1 MSTCNFVS
9 QDGFSLYAFD
19 SDYFENIDDER
30 WYISE
35 VIDRLE
41 RVNEYLKD
49 AAMPYDA
56 PYSIEVK
63 AGYYTGYQLYVH
75 GAGDESGYIESLMY
89 DAGLDE
95 DDARKVLDEN
105 AAECRRQLKGIADN
119 FGFDCYRVSAR
130 FSNGE
135 TWYERVNA

>member
-1 MSTCNFVS
+1 MGTCNFVS
-9 QDGFSLYAFD
+9 QNGFSLYALD
-19 SDYFENIDDER
+19 SDCFENADDEY

-41 RVNEYLKD
+41 RVNEYLED

-56 PYSIEVK
+56 PYSIEVR
-63 AGYYTGYQLYVH
+63 AGYYAGYQLYVH
-75 GAGDESGYIESLMY
+75 GVEDEGDYIESLMY
-89 DAGLDE
+89 DAGLSEE
-95 DDARKVLDEN
+95 DAVKVLEDG
-105 AAECRRQLKGIADN
+105 ADECRKQLKYVAGS

-135 TWYERVNA
+135 TWYEKVGA

>member
-1 MSTCNFVS
+1 MSTRNFVS
-9 QDGFSLYAFD
+9 QDGFNLYALD
-19 SDYFENIDDER
+19 PDCFEDPDDEYS
-30 WYISE
+30 YIIR
-35 VIDRLE
+35 VIKYLE
-41 RVNEYLKD
+41 RVNEYLAD

-56 PYSIEVK
+56 PYAIEVRS
-63 AGYYTGYQLYVH
+63 GYYIGYQLYVH
-75 GAGDESGYIESLMY
+75 GAGDEAGYIESLMY

-95 DDARKVLDEN
+95 DDAQKVLDEN
-105 AAECRRQLKGIADN
+105 AAECRERLKGVADN